1 MENDRERARRFGGD
15 AWEGMRDRRA
25 VWQLIGV
32 ESLLTAVLAG
42 VVAGVH
48 FGWEVPTAV
57 GVGIITF
64 VVITILFNVPV
75 VGFILGL
82 LLSAFWGLVA
92 FAIGSIWNLFLGIV
106 VGAVVCLAALGAHL
120 GLRN

>member
-1 MENDRERARRFGGD
+1 M
-15 AWEGMRDRRA
+15 
-25 VWQLIGV
+25 
-32 ESLLTAVLAG
+32 
-42 VVAGVH
+42 
-48 FGWEVPTAV
+48 
-57 GVGIITF
+57 
-64 VVITILFNVPV
+64 VITILFNVPV